1 MDLLN
6 LLVKITADSGDAEKT
21 IGGLAGK
28 VKSGLGAVGA
38 VAGAAVAAVGAAT
51 VAIGKQALEAY
62 GDYEQLA
69 GGIQTLY
76 TDAEGNTEAVTK
88 MMDNASKAWK
98 TAGMSANEYMETAIQ
113 SSAAL
118 INSLGGDTERAA
130 ELMDMSITDMS
141 DNVNKMGTTMEAVQN
156 AYRGFS
162 RGNFTMLDNLALGFA
177 GTKEGMQE
185 LLDKAA
191 ELSGFEYDISSYS
204 DIVEAIH
211 VVQTEMGITG
221 TTAKEASETIQGS
234 VNAMKAAWRNL
245 VTGLADE
252 NADLDKLMNEFIES
266 ISTVGKNVIPKIKT
280 IIKGVSTLINTA
292 VKELVPMIIQVI
304 VESLPDLTTAG
315 VELIVA
321 LLNGIAEALPQL
333 IAAIPEIIDA
343 LVTALQENW
352 PAIRE
357 AGGKI
362 VEALVLG
369 IVDMGW
375 YLGTAFLEL
384 LSDLDGQLA
393 DFGVGVS
400 AKVDDIGKSAL
411 DKTKEIFKTIGN
423 ALDKFIS
430 DAGDFFDDLGDRAA
444 SYYSESKS
452 SIEEFISTRANTIS
466 QYIQQSKQR
475 IDDFVNNLKSLI
487 KDGLQWLYDNTI
499 GKLVEVVKGVKDK
512 LAQIR
517 QDFQDLV
524 DAAYVWGQDLLMN
537 FADGIAAMF
546 PHLTKAVGWV
556 TNKISSLL
564 GHSHP
569 KEGPLAD
576 DYKWMPDMMQ
586 LFAKG
591 IKDNAHLVTD
601 QIRNSF
607 DIGDTITRTPVM
619 NSDGASVNT
628 STYNIQVNG
637 IEELED
643 LLRWYESRQVRARMA

>member
-21 IGGLAGK
+21 VSGLAGK
-28 VKSGLGAVGA
+28 VKSGLGVAGK
-38 VAGAAVAAVGAAT
+38 VAGAAIAAVGAAT
-51 VAIGKQALEAY
+51 VTIGKQALEAY

-76 TDAEGNTEAVTK
+76 GENSEAAQM
-88 MMDNASKAWK
+88 MMDNASKAWQ

-118 INSLGGDTERAA
+118 INSLGGDTEKAA

-141 DNVNKMGTTMEAVQN
+141 DNVNKMGTNMESVQN

-234 VNAMKAAWRNL
+234 VNAMKAAWKNL

-252 NADLDKLMNEFIES
+252 NADLDKLMDNFVGSIE
-266 ISTVGKNVIPKIKT
+266 TVGKNIIPKIKT
-280 IIKGVSTLINTA
+280 ILKGVSKLINSA
-292 VKELVPMIIQVI
+292 VKELLPMIIQVI
-304 VESLPDLTTAG
+304 VDSLPDLVTAG

-321 LLNGIAEALPQL
+321 LLQGIAQAIPQL
-333 IAAIPEIIDA
+333 IAAVPDIIAA
-343 LVTALQENW
+343 LVNALKENW
-352 PAIRE
+352 PAIKE
-357 AGGKI
+357 AGGQI
-362 VEALVLG
+362 IEALVLG

-375 YLGTAFLEL
+375 YLGTAIA
-384 LSDLDGQLA
+384 DLFSGLGEKIKEYFA
-393 DFGVGVS
+393 PAVES
-400 AKVDDIGKSAL
+400 
-411 DKTKEIFKTIGN
+411 TKESVASIVESVKTGYSTVKRTIEETIGHITETLKSRYEEMLQN
-423 ALDKFIS
+423 QT
-430 DAGDFFDDLGDRAA
+430 
-444 SYYSESKS
+444 ESFGKRL
-452 SIEEFISTRANTIS
+452 EAVK
-466 QYIQQSKQR
+466 QYIQDAKQR
-475 IDDFVNNLKSLI
+475 ISEFSENLKSLI
-487 KDGLQWLYDNTI
+487 KDAMQWLYDHTI
-499 GKLVEVVKGVKDK
+499 GKLVEVANGIKEK
-512 LAQIR
+512 LALVKQH
-517 QDFQDLV
+517 FQDLI
-524 DAAYVWGQDLLMN
+524 DAAYVWGQDLIVN
-537 FADGIAAMF
+537 FADGIANMF
-546 PHLTKAVGWV
+546 PHLAKAVNWV
-556 TNKISSLL
+556 TEKISGLL

-601 QIRNSF
+601 QIEKNF
-607 DIGDTITRTPVM
+607 DLESMVKPSASPFTDNRT
-619 NSDGASVNT
+619 SGASTINN
-628 STYNIQVNG
+628 YNNITVNG
-637 IEELED
+637 IEELEEV
-643 LLRWYESRQVRARMA
+643 LRWFESRQVVARMA

>member
-21 IGGLAGK
+21 ISGLAGK
-28 VKSGLGAVGA
+28 VKSGLGVAGK

-51 VAIGKQALEAY
+51 VTIGKQALEAY

-76 TDAEGNTEAVTK
+76 GENSEAAQK
-88 MMDNASKAWK
+88 MMDNASKAWQ

-118 INSLGGDTERAA
+118 INSLGGDTEKAA

-141 DNVNKMGTTMEAVQN
+141 DNVNKMGTSMEAVQN

-234 VNAMKAAWRNL
+234 VNAMKAAWQNL

-252 NADLDKLMNEFIES
+252 NADLDKLMDDFVGSIE
-266 ISTVGKNVIPKIKT
+266 TVGKNIIPKIKT
-280 IIKGVSTLINTA
+280 ILKGVSKLINSA
-292 VKELVPMIIQVI
+292 VKELLPMIIQVI
-304 VESLPDLTTAG
+304 VDSLPDLTTAG

-321 LLNGIAEALPQL
+321 LLQGIAQAIPQL
-333 IAAIPEIIDA
+333 IAAIPDIVDA

-352 PAIRE
+352 PAIKE

-362 VEALVLG
+362 IEALVLG

-375 YLGTAFLEL
+375 YLGTAL
-384 LSDLDGQLA
+384 LKLLDSADQQLA
-393 DFGVGVS
+393 EFGANVS
-400 AKVDDIGKSAL
+400 TKIDEFGKNAFNKIKELFKSIVDTLSGF
-411 DKTKEIFKTIGN
+411 T
-423 ALDKFIS
+423 S
-430 DAGDFFDDLGDRAA
+430 DAGEFFDGLIDQA
-444 SYYSESKS
+444 SDYYGEAKSGVESFLK
-452 SIEEFISTRANTIS
+452 TRADTIV
-466 QYIQQSKQR
+466 QYFRNSRQK
-475 IDDFVNNLKSLI
+475 IDEFVYNLKNSI
-487 KDGLQWLYDNTI
+487 KEGLQWLYDNTI
-499 GKLVEVVKGVKDK
+499 GKLVELAEGVKEK
-512 LAQIR
+512 LAKVKQH
-517 QDFQDLV
+517 FQDLV
-524 DAAYVWGQDLLMN
+524 DAAYVWGQHLLQN

-556 TNKISSLL
+556 TDKISKLL

-586 LFAKG
+586 LFAEG
-591 IKDNAHLVTD
+591 IKNNAHLVTD
-601 QIRNSF
+601 QIRSSF
-607 DIGDTITRTPVM
+607 DIGDAVM
-619 NSDGASVNT
+619 GTSVPLSGSSTNT
-628 STYNIQVNG
+628 NTYNIQVNG
-637 IEELED
+637 IEELEE
-643 LLRWYESRQVRARMA
+643 LLQWYESRQVRARMA